1 MSSSAVQHVRYLDS
15 LYMAVPPASTKKAK
29 KKPVRR
35 SPISRTEGEQRFI
48 AAATELLRESPF
60 SSVGVRDIAT
70 RADVNQGFI
79 HSWFGSQN
87 GLYLRV
93 VKELFASMRA
103 SLEQQPPDSVAINP
117 LDPNVQFAVRLLFW
131 LDLEG
136 VDVNEVRP
144 ELDALMHAFT
154 QRMITHVGL
163 DDTTAAAITMQGSAI
178 GLGTA
183 AFGHLI
189 GADDNTSFTHAILVW
204 RRQLE
209 LLAKNPPK

>member
-1 MSSSAVQHVRYLDS
+1 
-15 LYMAVPPASTKKAK
+15 MATEPPSIEKASIKKAQK
-29 KKPVRR
+29 GPVRR
-35 SPISRTEGEQRFI
+35 SPISRAEGEQRFI
-48 AAATELLRESPF
+48 SAATDLLRERPF
-60 SSVGVRDIAT
+60 PSVSVRDIAT

-93 VKELFASMRA
+93 VKELFTSMRA
-103 SLEQQPPDSVAINP
+103 SLEQQPADSVAINP
-117 LDPNVQFAVRLLFW
+117 LDPNVRFAVRLLFW

-136 VDVNEVRP
+136 VNVLEVQP
-144 ELDALMHAFT
+144 ELNALMHAFT
-154 QRMITHVGL
+154 QRVITHVGL
-163 DDTTAAAITMQGSAI
+163 DDSTAAAITMQGSAI

-189 GADDNTSFTHAILVW
+189 GADDNTSFTHALLVW

>member
-1 MSSSAVQHVRYLDS
+1 MAVQ
-15 LYMAVPPASTKKAK
+15 PPSATKSK

-48 AAATELLRESPF
+48 KAATELLRANPF
-60 SSVGVRDIAT
+60 SSVGVRDIAI

-87 GLYLRV
+87 ALYLRV

-103 SLEQQPPDSVAINP
+103 VLEQQPTDSIALNP

-136 VDVNEVRP
+136 VDVNEVKP
-144 ELDALMHAFT
+144 ELDALMQAFT
-154 QRMITHVGL
+154 QRMINQIGL
-163 DDTTAAAITMQGSAI
+163 DDATAAAITLQGSAI

-189 GADDNTSFTHAILVW
+189 GADDNTQFAHAILVW

>member
-1 MSSSAVQHVRYLDS
+1 MVRYLDS
-15 LYMAVPPASTKKAK
+15 LYMAVPPASATQLK
-29 KKPVRR
+29 KKQVRR

-48 AAATELLRESPF
+48 NAATELLRDNPF

-93 VKELFASMRA
+93 VKDLFASMRA
-103 SLEQQPPDSVAINP
+103 SLEQQPPGSVALNP

-136 VDVNEVRP
+136 VDVNEVKP
-144 ELDALMHAFT
+144 ELDALMQAFT
-154 QRMITHVGL
+154 QRMIIQVGL
-163 DDTTAAAITMQGSAI
+163 DDATAAAITLQGSAI

-189 GADDNTSFTHAILVW
+189 GADDNTKFAHAILVW
-204 RRQLE
+204 RHQLE
-209 LLAKNPPK
+209 LLEKNPPK

>member
-1 MSSSAVQHVRYLDS
+1 
-15 LYMAVPPASTKKAK
+15 MAAQPASATRAK
-29 KKPVRR
+29 KKPARR

-48 AAATELLRESPF
+48 DAATELLRDRPF

-70 RADVNQGFI
+70 LADVNQGFI

-87 GLYLRV
+87 DLYLRV
-93 VKELFASMRA
+93 VKELFASMRT
-103 SLEQQPPDSVAINP
+103 SLEQQPPDTVALNP
-117 LDPNVQFAVRLLFW
+117 LDPDVQFAVRLLFW

-136 VDVNEVRP
+136 VDVNEVKP

-154 QRMITHVGL
+154 QRMITQVGL
-163 DDTTAAAITMQGSAI
+163 DDATATAITLQGSAI

-189 GADDNTSFTHAILVW
+189 GADDSTKFAHAILVW
-204 RRQLE
+204 RHQLE
-209 LLAKNPPK
+209 LLVNNPPK

>member
-1 MSSSAVQHVRYLDS
+1 MDPYLDS
-15 LYMAVPPASTKKAK
+15 LYMAVQPASATRAK
-29 KKPVRR
+29 KKPARR

-48 AAATELLRESPF
+48 DAATELLRDNPF

-70 RADVNQGFI
+70 LADVNQGFI

-87 GLYLRV
+87 DLYLRV
-93 VKELFASMRA
+93 VKELFSSMRT
-103 SLEQQPPDSVAINP
+103 SLEQQPPDTVALNP
-117 LDPNVQFAVRLLFW
+117 LDPDVQFAVRLLFW

-136 VDVNEVRP
+136 VDVNEVKP

-154 QRMITHVGL
+154 QRMITQVGL
-163 DDTTAAAITMQGSAI
+163 DDATAAAITLQGSAI

-189 GADDNTSFTHAILVW
+189 GADDSTKFAHAILVW
-204 RRQLE
+204 RHQLE
-209 LLAKNPPK
+209 LLVKNPPK

>member
-1 MSSSAVQHVRYLDS
+1 MAVQ
-15 LYMAVPPASTKKAK
+15 PPSAAKSK

-48 AAATELLRESPF
+48 DAATELLRDNPF

-87 GLYLRV
+87 DLDLRV
-93 VKELFASMRA
+93 VKELFFSMRA
-103 SLEQQPPDSVAINP
+103 VLEQQPTDSVALNP

-136 VDVNEVRP
+136 VDVNEVKP
-144 ELDALMHAFT
+144 ELDALMYAFT
-154 QRMITHVGL
+154 QRMITQIGL
-163 DDTTAAAITMQGSAI
+163 DDDTAAAITLQGSAI

-189 GADDNTSFTHAILVW
+189 GADDSTKFAHAILVW

-209 LLAKNPPK
+209 LLVKNPPK

>member
-1 MSSSAVQHVRYLDS
+1 MDLYLDS
-15 LYMAVPPASTKKAK
+15 LYMALQPPSATKSK

-48 AAATELLRESPF
+48 DAATELLRDNPF

-87 GLYLRV
+87 DLYLRV
-93 VKELFASMRA
+93 VKELFFSMRA
-103 SLEQQPPDSVAINP
+103 VLEQQPTDSVALNP

-136 VDVNEVRP
+136 VDVNEVKP
-144 ELDALMHAFT
+144 ELDALMYAFT
-154 QRMITHVGL
+154 QRMITQIGL
-163 DDTTAAAITMQGSAI
+163 DDDTAAAITLQGSAI

-189 GADDNTSFTHAILVW
+189 GADDSTKFAHAILVW

>member
-1 MSSSAVQHVRYLDS
+1 MDPYLDS
-15 LYMAVPPASTKKAK
+15 LYMAAQPASATRAK
-29 KKPVRR
+29 KKPARR

-48 AAATELLRESPF
+48 DAATELLRDRPF

-70 RADVNQGFI
+70 LADVNQGFI

-87 GLYLRV
+87 DLYLRV
-93 VKELFASMRA
+93 VKELFSSMRT
-103 SLEQQPPDSVAINP
+103 SLEQQPPDTVALNP
-117 LDPNVQFAVRLLFW
+117 LDPDVQFAVRLLFW

-136 VDVNEVRP
+136 VDVNEVKP

-154 QRMITHVGL
+154 QRMITQVGL
-163 DDTTAAAITMQGSAI
+163 DDATATAITLQGSAI

-189 GADDNTSFTHAILVW
+189 GADDSTKFAHAILVW
-204 RRQLE
+204 RHQLE
-209 LLAKNPPK
+209 LLVNNPPK